1 MKTLAG
7 LIAFTLTIGAYANDL
22 KNVVLQDGSVARCQR
37 PEDDGNRV
45 YRLTATKLDEN
56 TIELR
61 VDSLICTQSKS
72 GVALSAQ
79 ELCQTER
86 IAQKSGAVLE
96 NIYSQPAL
104 QITNNEGTK
113 EFARLALNSKAE
125 SQTVVLK
132 LDQLKNKTSA
142 KSVDVTLQMLKT
154 VIVNGQF
161 LDERVVSGGHYRL
174 SF

>member
-1 MKTLAG
+1 MKTLTG
-7 LIAFTLTIGAYANDL
+7 IIAFTLTISAYANDL

-37 PEDDGNRV
+37 SEDDGNRV
-45 YRLTATKLDEN
+45 YRLAATQLDEN

-61 VDSLICTQSKS
+61 VDSLICTQNKS
-72 GVALSAQ
+72 GVTLSSQ

-96 NIYSQPAL
+96 NLYSQPAL

-113 EFARLALNSKAE
+113 EFLRLNLNSKAE
-125 SQTVVLK
+125 SQTVILN
-132 LDQLKNKTSA
+132 LNQIKNKTSA
-142 KSVDVTLQMLKT
+142 KSVDVTLQMIKT

-161 LDERVVSGGHYRL
+161 LDERIVSGGHYRL